1 MLMLALSVIIR
12 LEDLTC
18 GVLREDR
25 RGAEPPESTVE
36 HQLLFR
42 LDWVGITGVSP
53 HQDVHHRHLFAKKR
67 RKGEENFSINP
78 PVESV

>member
-1 MLMLALSVIIR
+1 MLAPSVIIR

-42 LDWVGITGVSP
+42 LDWLGITWVSP
-53 HQDVHHRHLFAKKR
+53 HQDVHHRHLFRKK
-67 RKGEENFSINP
+67 EER
-78 PVESV
+78 

>member
-1 MLMLALSVIIR
+1 MLALSVIIS

-25 RGAEPPESTVE
+25 RDAEPPESTVE

-42 LDWVGITGVSP
+42 LDGLGMTGVSP
-53 HQDVHHRHLFAKKR
+53 HQDVHHRHLFAKKKER
-67 RKGEENFSINP
+67 
-78 PVESV
+78 